1 MLEFEGDTD
10 VDSIGDYDQRG
21 LEAPRR
27 RIGASWDVEIP
38 ALHWPAARA
47 AAAAGQ
53 AAFDAHM
60 QIAPWM
66 LPEARV
72 LYASL
77 PQAWREAV
85 RRGCLGLAP

>member
-1 MLEFEGDTD
+1 MMFDEGDTD
-10 VDSIGDYDQRG
+10 IDALGSYDQRG

-27 RIGASWDVEIP
+27 RIGAAWDVEIP

-53 AAFDAHM
+53 AAFDAHL
-60 QIAPWM
+60 QVAPWM
-66 LPEARV
+66 LPEARA

-77 PQAWREAV
+77 PQNWREAV
-85 RRGCLGLAP
+85 RRGALGLAP